1 MKKFGKILSSVL
13 AASMLVSAFAMNA
26 MAASKA
32 HTVTIKADKT
42 EGLVAGDTVTIEL
55 AMDNTEALVQCGYVL
70 TFDSTAFVAD
80 TTKVSRVEK
89 CIDAD
94 WLKGIKDAE
103 ADWAYYLGNPTYKVS
118 ADNFNFQWAGAEGV
132 EADYAVDNRVIGKFY
147 LQVAEGAADG
157 EYTFALTGLTM
168 DAGENSTADMVSE
181 PITVTVGDP
190 APTTKEVGF
199 ETTLAYDGVSKGFQF
214 VATNTETGATATSE
228 VKALP
233 TVENLGDVKLGCN
246 IVNVPEAEVETV
258 KSVVSMFARWV
269 AELN

>member
-13 AASMLVSAFAMNA
+13 AASMLISCFAMNA

-32 HTVTIKADKT
+32 HTVKIVPGEVADGVLPI
-42 EGLVAGDTVTIEL
+42 EVT
-55 AMDNTEALVQCGYVL
+55 MDNTENLVQCGYVL
-70 TFDSTAFVAD
+70 TYDATAFSAD

-89 CIDAD
+89 CIDKPWLDDIKNAD
-94 WLKGIKDAE
+94 G
-103 ADWAYYLGNPTYKVS
+103 DWAYYLGNPTYNVGVAGKL
-118 ADNFNFQWAGAEGV
+118 NFQWAGSEGV

-147 LQVAEGAADG
+147 LNVADTANGT
-157 EYTFALTGLTM
+157 YTFALTGTTT
-168 DAGENSTADMVSE
+168 DSGEILGADIVCE
-181 PITVTVGDP
+181 PVTVTIGDP

-199 ETTLAYDGVSKGFQF
+199 ETTLKYDGVAKGFQF

-233 TVENLGDVKLGCN
+233 VIENAADVKLGCN

-258 KSVVSMFARWV
+258 KSVVNMFARWV